1 MSGLKIDL
9 DCLSCTLKMTSRNA
23 RLITK
28 DIKLQRKIMTEVIK
42 SLESVSWDSIPIE
55 LAFIVNRVISEV
67 TGNSD
72 PFKELRRRSND
83 MVLKIY
89 PELERIVEN
98 SSDKLEIAVKLSAAG
113 NSIDLGAYLQL
124 DLRESIERAMKGS
137 FMINDYEEF
146 RERVLKAEDMI
157 YFLDNAGEI
166 VFDKLLI
173 ETMLDIRSRP
183 FKSITLIVK
192 GGPAI
197 GDAIPEDVRYVGL
210 DKLPNVEV
218 RYVSNGV
225 EGTGPWM
232 WSEVVK
238 DWIREHDLRIFKGQA
253 NYETYDDEADS
264 FFILMVKCPIVA
276 RAIGAPMGSFVLKH
290 SR

>member
-9 DCLSCTLKMTSRNA
+9 DCLSCTLKMASRNA
-23 RLITK
+23 RLVTE
-28 DIKLQRKIMTEVIK
+28 DIKLQRKIMIEVIK
-42 SLESVSWDSIPIE
+42 SLESISWDFIPIE

-67 TGNSD
+67 TGNPD
-72 PFKELRRRSND
+72 PFKELRKRSND

-89 PELERIVEN
+89 PELKKIVEN
-98 SSDKLEIAVKLSAAG
+98 SSDKLETAVKLSAAG

-124 DLRESIERAMKGS
+124 DLHESIDKAMRGS
-137 FMINDYEEF
+137 FMINDYKEF

-166 VFDKLLI
+166 VLDKLLI
-173 ETMLDIRSRP
+173 ETMLDVRSRP
-183 FKSITLIVK
+183 FRSITLVVK

-218 RYVSNGV
+218 RSVSNGV
-225 EGTGPWM
+225 EGTGPSM
-232 WSEVVK
+232 SSEVVRS
-238 DWIREHDLRIFKGQA
+238 WIRQHDLRIFKGQA